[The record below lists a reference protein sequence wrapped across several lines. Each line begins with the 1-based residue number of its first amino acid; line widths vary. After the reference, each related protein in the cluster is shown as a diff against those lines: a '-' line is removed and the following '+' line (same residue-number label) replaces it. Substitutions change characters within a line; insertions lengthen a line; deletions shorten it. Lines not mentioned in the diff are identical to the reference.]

1 MIRCLESG
9 SYNALFYFVASHED
23 CACRRGLSLI
33 EMLNY
38 NHRWKKEKY
47 FDVHVDSPKKL
58 LTSA

>member
-1 MIRCLESG
+1 MIRCMESG

-58 LTSA
+58 FISS